1 MTAMAERRTAASPRA
16 EAEAGPGEPPGG
28 RPEAVTSVAESFI
41 DLQRTV
47 RRSKAQ
53 LLAAAGNDVES
64 ATHLLLHMVGSEGP
78 MRASA
83 LAASVHS
90 DLSTVSRQVTALV
103 GRGLLERRADQRDG
117 RACMLAVTDAGRT
130 AIAEHERGRRLFFD
144 EVLTGWSADELR
156 QFGQQ
161 MERFTAAYDRV
172 HAARVGTRS
181 WHPDGPQEVP
191 SQPNSSI
198 AETLKGT
205 NA

>member
-1 MTAMAERRTAASPRA
+1 MTAMAESRTAAVAS
-16 EAEAGPGEPPGG
+16 
-28 RPEAVTSVAESFI
+28 VTDSFI

-64 ATHLLLHMVGSEGP
+64 ATHLLLHTLESEGP
-78 MRASA
+78 MRTST
-83 LAASVHS
+83 LAASVHA
-90 DLSTVSRQVTALV
+90 DLSTVSRQVTSLV
-103 GRGLLERRADQRDG
+103 GRGLLERRADQHDG
-117 RACMLAVTDAGRT
+117 RACVLAVTEAGRA
-130 AIAEHERGRRLFFD
+130 AIAEHERGRQAFFD

-172 HAARVGTRS
+172 HAALVGARS
-181 WHPDGPQEVP
+181 WHPDGPQGVP
-191 SQPNSSI
+191 SQQNSSI

>member
-1 MTAMAERRTAASPRA
+1 MTAMEEQRTAAVA
-16 EAEAGPGEPPGG
+16 
-28 RPEAVTSVAESFI
+28 AVTDSFI

-47 RRSKAQ
+47 RRSKAR

-64 ATHLLLHMVGSEGP
+64 ATHLLLHTVESDGP
-78 MRASA
+78 MRAST
-83 LAASVHS
+83 LAASVHA
-90 DLSTVSRQVTALV
+90 DLSTVSRQVGALV

-117 RACMLAVTDAGRT
+117 RACVLAVTDAGRA
-130 AIAEHERGRRLFFD
+130 AIAEHERGRQTFFD
-144 EVLTGWSADELR
+144 EVLTGWSPDELR

-172 HAARVGTRS
+172 HAALVSNRVRHQDT
-181 WHPDGPQEVP
+181 PVP
-191 SQPNSSI
+191 SQQHGTT

>member
-1 MTAMAERRTAASPRA
+1 MTAMEEQRTAAVA
-16 EAEAGPGEPPGG
+16 
-28 RPEAVTSVAESFI
+28 AVTDSFI

-47 RRSKAQ
+47 RRSKAR

-64 ATHLLLHMVGSEGP
+64 ATHLLLHTVESEGP

-83 LAASVHS
+83 LAASVHA
-90 DLSTVSRQVTALV
+90 DLSTVSRQVGALV

-117 RACMLAVTDAGRT
+117 RACVLAVTDAGRA
-130 AIAEHERGRRLFFD
+130 AIAEHERGRQAFFD
-144 EVLTGWSADELR
+144 EVLTGWSAGELE

-161 MERFTAAYDRV
+161 LERFTTAYDRV
-172 HAARVGTRS
+172 HADLVGARVRHQDS
-181 WHPDGPQEVP
+181 RKEIP
-191 SQPNSSI
+191 SQQNSTT

>member
-1 MTAMAERRTAASPRA
+1 MTAMAEGRTAAVAS
-16 EAEAGPGEPPGG
+16 
-28 RPEAVTSVAESFI
+28 VTDSFI

-47 RRSKAQ
+47 RRSKAR

-64 ATHLLLHMVGSEGP
+64 ATHLLLHTVESEGP
-78 MRASA
+78 MRAST
-83 LAASVHS
+83 LAASVHA
-90 DLSTVSRQVTALV
+90 DLSTVSRQVAALV
-103 GRGLLERRADQRDG
+103 ARGLLERRADQRDG
-117 RACMLAVTDAGRT
+117 RACVLAVTDAGRA
-130 AIAEHERGRRLFFD
+130 AIAEHEQGRQAFFD

-172 HAARVGTRS
+172 HAALVGARA
-181 WHPDGPQEVP
+181 HPDSRQEVP
-191 SQPNSSI
+191 TQQNSSI

>member
-1 MTAMAERRTAASPRA
+1 MTVMAAQRTAAVA
-16 EAEAGPGEPPGG
+16 L
-28 RPEAVTSVAESFI
+28 VTDSFI

-47 RRSKAQ
+47 RRSKAR

-64 ATHLLLHMVGSEGP
+64 ATQLLLHTVESEGP
-78 MRASA
+78 MRAGA
-83 LAASVHS
+83 LAASVHA

-117 RACMLAVTDAGRT
+117 RACVLAVTDAGRA
-130 AIAEHERGRRLFFD
+130 AIAEHERGRQAFFD
-144 EVLTGWSADELR
+144 EVLADWNADELR

-172 HAARVGTRS
+172 HAARVGARAA
-181 WHPDGPQEVP
+181 HPDSRQQVP
-191 SQPNSSI
+191 TQQNSTN